1 MALRKLTP
9 NDIFPVI
16 ADYLTK
22 AGLPEISEQLAE
34 YYEENTS
41 PL

>member
-9 NDIFPVI
+9 NDILPLV

-22 AGLPEISEQLAE
+22 AGLPEIAE
-34 YYEENTS
+34 ELS
-41 PL
+41 